1 MRNLIQALLIS
12 CAIVAGAARA
22 TAQNTVVN
30 LVQDLRFKLT
40 GYYQMNDTE
49 NSKTLFRNAGKISI
63 TNKDIINLIEGEAGI
78 IFSGNARLL
87 LISKTPVD
95 LTPKV
100 VIRDRF
106 QGDSFDT
113 DVTQYFSAEVRASI
127 EDARIS
133 KNPFKAKGS
142 SYDVIVFALN
152 LPQVGFQVLGFGK
165 TRVSTGK
172 MEGDPVTIVHTG
184 KVDASGNGEFQVN
197 PLSGVVPVAL
207 TGKVEISGGNVKA
220 TVE

>member
-106 QGDSFDT
+106 QGDSFD
-113 DVTQYFSAEVRASI
+113 
-127 EDARIS
+127 
-133 KNPFKAKGS
+133 
-142 SYDVIVFALN
+142 
-152 LPQVGFQVLGFGK
+152 
-165 TRVSTGK
+165 
-172 MEGDPVTIVHTG
+172 
-184 KVDASGNGEFQVN
+184 
-197 PLSGVVPVAL
+197 
-207 TGKVEISGGNVKA
+207 
-220 TVE
+220 